1 VVRGRAYLQDVPDLV
16 NGGGVGCALVCVHNQ
31 VLRQAC
37 YTATYWHMYHLRLL
51 LATMIRPT
59 LA

>member
-1 VVRGRAYLQDVPDLV
+1 M